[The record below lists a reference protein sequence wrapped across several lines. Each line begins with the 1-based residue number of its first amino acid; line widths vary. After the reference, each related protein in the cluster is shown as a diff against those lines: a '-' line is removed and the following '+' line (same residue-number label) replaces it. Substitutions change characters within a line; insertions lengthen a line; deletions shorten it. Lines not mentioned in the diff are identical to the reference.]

1 LWVFFCRLVGLF
13 LYILHIYLRVLFTFF
28 NEVFLIYKKKKK
40 KKKKRYFHGTRC
52 PGDLVGAKPRIPWLL
67 KKKKKRGYMDSFYY
81 YVKLSEVLKKSLVVF
96 NDFSL

>member
-1 LWVFFCRLVGLF
+1 MKFFLF
-13 LYILHIYLRVLFTFF
+13 IK
-28 NEVFLIYKKKKK
+28 KKKKK
-40 KKKKRYFHGTRC
+40 KKKKRFFNVKRC
-52 PGDLVGAKPRIPWLL
+52 PGVILGAKPRILWLL